1 MKYPSVNYIGNKE
14 KIVNWIISLIPK
26 DASSILD
33 VFAGGCSVSYAAKLA
48 GMTVYTNDILKINY
62 LIGKALIEN
71 NNVALSQQD
80 IEIIFSGTP
89 YPGGFMDNYCSE
101 KYYFREECRELDL
114 YRNNIE
120 NLDCDYKKALAL
132 ILLRRAMIRK
142 MPYSRF
148 TINWDK
154 IQQLR
159 DEDYSYAHYGRK
171 RAYHNQTFKFHFED
185 NLDDYN
191 LAVFANGRIN
201 KAFNLDVYDAIDA
214 INADV
219 IYLDPPYA
227 GTMNDYFGFYGL
239 LDAYIDGQPTKPFEN
254 NFILRTVLSLQTVS
268 DILHERI
275 RLFRLILPRFLWS
288 LLLAQVFQLSDAHP
302 FPDRLLGQRDHL
314 LFAVQRKQCSGMTVA
329 ELAFIDHLLDL
340 IRKIQKSKHVRD
352 VGPGLAYPFRQF
364 VLGIVQ
370 LSDQLIIG
378 AGLFD
383 RCQILSL
390 NVLQQRD
397 LHHLLVVEIDDD
409 GRNRLLTGQF

>member
-14 KIVNWIISLIPK
+14 KIVNWIISLIPN

-71 NNVALSQQD
+71 DNVVLSQQD
-80 IEIIFSGTP
+80 VKIIFAGTP
-89 YPGGFMDNYCSE
+89 SSGGFMDSYCSE
-101 KYYFREECRELDL
+101 KYYYREECRELDL

-191 LAVFANGRIN
+191 LAVFPNGRIN
-201 KAFNLDVYDAIDA
+201 KAFNLDVFDAIDA

-239 LDAYIDGQPTKPFEN
+239 LDAYVDSQSTIPFEN
-254 NFILRTVLSLQTVS
+254 NFIDKKTIISQFENLFSRLGKYKYWMLSYNSRSKPSKDEIVS
-268 DILHERI
+268 IIKKYASEVVVHEMPYAYKVTGKEKKQKDIEY
-275 RLFRLILPRFLWS
+275 LFIAKS
-288 LLLAQVFQLSDAHP
+288 L
-302 FPDRLLGQRDHL
+302 
-314 LFAVQRKQCSGMTVA
+314 MY
-329 ELAFIDHLLDL
+329 E
-340 IRKIQKSKHVRD
+340 
-352 VGPGLAYPFRQF
+352 
-364 VLGIVQ
+364 
-370 LSDQLIIG
+370 
-378 AGLFD
+378 
-383 RCQILSL
+383 
-390 NVLQQRD
+390 
-397 LHHLLVVEIDDD
+397 E
-409 GRNRLLTGQF
+409 

>member
-14 KIVNWIISLIPK
+14 KIANWIISLIPN

-71 NNVALSQQD
+71 DNVVLSQQD
-80 IEIIFSGTP
+80 VKIIFAGTP
-89 YPGGFMDNYCSE
+89 YSGGFMDSYCSE
-101 KYYFREECRELDL
+101 KYYYREECRELDL

-191 LAVFANGRIN
+191 LAHQITEFDKEDFYNEMFLDK
-201 KAFNLDVYDAIDA
+201 KAQDNIKKH
-214 INADV
+214 NV
-219 IYLDPPYA
+219 IYIDPPYA

-239 LDAYIDGQPTKPFEN
+239 LDAYVDSQPTKPFEN
-254 NFILRTVLSLQTVS
+254 NFIDKKTIISQFENLFSRLGKYKYWMLSYNSRSKPSKDEIVS
-268 DILHERI
+268 IMKKYASEVVVHEMPYVYKVTGKEKKQKDIEY
-275 RLFRLILPRFLWS
+275 LFI
-288 LLLAQVFQLSDAHP
+288 A
-302 FPDRLLGQRDHL
+302 
-314 LFAVQRKQCSGMTVA
+314 
-329 ELAFIDHLLDL
+329 
-340 IRKIQKSKHVRD
+340 KS
-352 VGPGLAYPFRQF
+352 
-364 VLGIVQ
+364 
-370 LSDQLIIG
+370 
-378 AGLFD
+378 
-383 RCQILSL
+383 
-390 NVLQQRD
+390 
-397 LHHLLVVEIDDD
+397 
-409 GRNRLLTGQF
+409 